1 MTNEQRVREVVDAY
15 LDRTIHDLEARVQ
28 ALTKDLIGLI
38 IDQEARHARELEQL
52 RQQVTSAAPVGEPV
66 PEQVVAPVLSA
77 VPASAT
83 REARVET
90 MERLLGSVRR
100 IDQSNGLNAILGA
113 LARGAAA
120 ETSRVAILLVDGH
133 MFRTWGHFGF
143 AEGTGPTEMPI
154 GASGTLAAA
163 VALKQTCFVPPVI
176 DGRDGEGPAFMRV
189 PAGHTGLVVPLTVG
203 GEVVA
208 VLYAD
213 DMARSV
219 EHEDAPLW
227 TEELELLAR
236 HAAIRLE
243 NVTSARTVEVLA
255 RAD

>member
-15 LDRTIHDLEARVQ
+15 LDRTSHDLEARVQ

-38 IDQEARHARELEQL
+38 TDQEARHARELEQL
-52 RQQVTSAAPVGEPV
+52 RQQVTAAPVLVPV
-66 PEQVVAPVLSA
+66 PEPTVAPA
-77 VPASAT
+77 VPTVAASST

-120 ETSRVAILLVDGH
+120 ETSRVAILLVDGY

-176 DGRDGEGPAFMRV
+176 EGRDGEGPVFMHV

-213 DMARSV
+213 DMSRSV

-243 NVTSARTVEVLA
+243 NVTSACTVEVLA

>member
-15 LDRTIHDLEARVQ
+15 LARMSQDLEVRAL

-38 IDQEARHARELEQL
+38 TDQEARHARDLAEL
-52 RQQVTSAAPVGEPV
+52 QQQAAAAPLISPS
-66 PEQVVAPVLSA
+66 PPAPDGS
-77 VPASAT
+77 T

-100 IDQSNGLNAILGA
+100 IDESSSLNAILGA

-120 ETSRVAILLVDGH
+120 ETSRVAILLVDGY
-133 MFRTWGHFGF
+133 MFRTWGNFGF

-154 GASGTLAAA
+154 GTSGTLAAA

-176 DGRDGEGPAFMRV
+176 DGRDGDGAAFMRV

-236 HAAIRLE
+236 HASIRLE
-243 NVTSARTVEVLA
+243 NITSARTVEVLA

>member
-1 MTNEQRVREVVDAY
+1 MTDEQRVREVVNAY
-15 LDRTIHDLEARVQ
+15 LDRTVHDLEVRVQ

-38 IDQEARHARELEQL
+38 THQEARHARELEQL
-52 RQQVTSAAPVGEPV
+52 RQQVIAAPVLDPALG
-66 PEQVVAPVLSA
+66 QRVAPFLPS
-77 VPASAT
+77 VPANPT

-100 IDQSNGLNAILGA
+100 IDECASLNAILGA

-120 ETSRVAILLVDGH
+120 ETSRVAILLVDGY
-133 MFRTWGHFGF
+133 MCRTWGHFGF

-154 GASGTLAAA
+154 GASGTLAVA
-163 VALKQTCFVPPVI
+163 VALKQACFVPPI
-176 DGRDGEGPAFMRV
+176 IEGREGEGPAFMHV
-189 PAGHTGLVVPLTVG
+189 PAGHTGLAVPLTVG

-213 DMARSV
+213 DIARSL

-255 RAD
+255 RVD

>member
-15 LDRTIHDLEARVQ
+15 LARTSQDLEARAE
-28 ALTKDLIGLI
+28 ALARDLVGLI
-38 IDQEARHARELEQL
+38 TDQEARHTRELEQL
-52 RQQVTSAAPVGEPV
+52 REQTAAAVVPAQVVPGQAAPP
-66 PEQVVAPVLSA
+66 L
-77 VPASAT
+77 PALAAGST

-100 IDQSNGLNAILGA
+100 IDESSSLNAILGA

-120 ETSRVAILLVDGH
+120 ETSRVAILLVDGY

-176 DGRDGEGPAFMRV
+176 EGREGEGPVFMHV

-213 DMARSV
+213 DMSRSV

-255 RAD
+255 RVD

>member
-1 MTNEQRVREVVDAY
+1 
-15 LDRTIHDLEARVQ
+15 
-28 ALTKDLIGLI
+28 
-38 IDQEARHARELEQL
+38 
-52 RQQVTSAAPVGEPV
+52 
-66 PEQVVAPVLSA
+66 
-77 VPASAT
+77 
-83 REARVET
+83 

-100 IDQSNGLNAILGA
+100 IDDSDSLNAILGA

-120 ETSRVAILLVDGH
+120 ETSRVAILLVDGY

-163 VALKQTCFVPPVI
+163 VALRQTSFVPPII
-176 DGRDGEGPAFMRV
+176 DGREGDLPKFMRV

-213 DMARSV
+213 DMTRSL

-236 HAAIRLE
+236 HASIRLE
-243 NVTSARTVEVLA
+243 NVTSARTVEVLV
-255 RAD
+255 RTD

>member
-15 LDRTIHDLEARVQ
+15 LARTSQDLEARAL

-38 IDQEARHARELEQL
+38 TDQEARHARELEEL
-52 RQQVTSAAPVGEPV
+52 QQQATAAPVPEPV
-66 PEQVVAPVLSA
+66 PEQVAPT
-77 VPASAT
+77 VPALPDGST
-83 REARVET
+83 REAHVET

-100 IDQSNGLNAILGA
+100 IDESTSLNAILGA

-120 ETSRVAILLVDGH
+120 ETSRVAILLVDGY
-133 MFRTWGHFGF
+133 MFRTWGQFGF

-176 DGRDGEGPAFMRV
+176 DGRDGDGPAFMRV

-208 VLYAD
+208 VVYAD

-255 RAD
+255 RVD